1 MSLKTFIVDR
11 IIHSTAVRMT
21 PAIPSATESR
31 KLIFMTDHGSTRAT
45 ARRTRRGPLCL
56 RAAVAVRAPAAAEPP
71 ARPEPDLFAW
81 PAPTRWV
88 GAVRL
93 VTAPRESGVPWS
105 APAAPEVVPV
115 APLEPVDAPVPP
127 EA

>member
-56 RAAVAVRAPAAAEPP
+56 RAPVAADA
-71 ARPEPDLFAW
+71 PEPDLFAW